1 MRVISDAEG
10 KYVWYTF
17 ATNIRESVPPQPR

>member
-1 MRVISDAEG
+1 MRVIGDAEG

-17 ATNIRESVPPQPR
+17 DTNIRESVPPQPR